1 MCRDPH
7 HVDPS
12 SVEFDASGRD
22 RYRACAGWPRRST
35 GPGPHP
41 AWRARPGSFDS
52 PSWDSLAP
60 VEGRSR
66 QYRRECF
73 VDLSGER
80 RSTYAGPGPYATEAR
95 SRVGRRTSPAATTE
109 QPTQSGK
116 QRPVRRPKGGSGHLP
131 TEDRNL
137 VAEHDDLDRQLF
149 VVVPGEAEQIKDSD
163 ECNVE
168 KRQGHD
174 PVSSSGP
181 FNESPT
187 QGARMTF
194 SAPTPSGAS
203 RCRRQCG

>member
-1 MCRDPH
+1 MPPKQGLGLDEEP
-7 HVDPS
+7 P
-12 SVEFDASGRD
+12 
-22 RYRACAGWPRRST
+22 
-35 GPGPHP
+35 
-41 AWRARPGSFDS
+41 
-52 PSWDSLAP
+52 
-60 VEGRSR
+60 
-66 QYRRECF
+66 
-73 VDLSGER
+73 
-80 RSTYAGPGPYATEAR
+80 
-95 SRVGRRTSPAATTE
+95 PAATTK

-116 QRPVRRPKGGSGHLP
+116 QRPVRRPKGGSGHLA

-194 SAPTPSGAS
+194 SAPTGLGRRRECQRGAFVATDDGELQWRGRGQARLPRHVFAELLGMVRSGHS
-203 RCRRQCG
+203 RTGSIA